1 MRDGGWGPLLGM
13 RRGASYGRGG
23 KERAKHRG
31 GEREAADRRQ
41 RLPRPATPSGP
52 HQAWPSRPRPASS
65 PPSRPAGTPAPP
77 GCCSRCA
84 WDTHGSRPPCRTLPP
99 PASSPRQP
107 RLAPLLPAGPEAHP
121 PGKAA
126 AAAAAV
132 AAAAAA
138 GAGAEVTEAA
148 GAAADPP
155 ARRLQ
160 SALQRTESWPPGPG
174 PGCGRPGPGVSGPRP
189 PRAAAAAAPPTSG
202 TSSVHVH
209 TPPSW
214 VRGELVAPAGAA
226 YLNEG
231 AGTRAGPGGASPSPS
246 PSGADPRAGS
256 RALEDAAPEMAHA
269 LGPGG
274 SLPGELLELL
284 KKPGLGGFASFPWL
298 SSQKNKRELG

>member
-1 MRDGGWGPLLGM
+1 MGGGVLFSECAGELVGDGE
-13 RRGASYGRGG
+13 GRS
-23 KERAKHRG
+23 ERSTEE
-31 GEREAADRRQ
+31 EREAADRRQ

-65 PPSRPAGTPAPP
+65 PPSRPAGTRAPP

-84 WDTHGSRPPCRTLPP
+84 WGTHGSRPPCTTLPL

-107 RLAPLLPAGPEAHP
+107 LRAPLRPAGPEAHP

-126 AAAAAV
+126 AAAEAV

-138 GAGAEVTEAA
+138 GAGAEMTEAA

-160 SALQRTESWPPGPG
+160 SALQRTESWPRGPG
-174 PGCGRPGPGVSGPRP
+174 PGCGRPGPGLSGPRP

-214 VRGELVAPAGAA
+214 VRGELDAPAGAA

-231 AGTRAGPGGASPSPS
+231 AGPDRARPEPLPRRRRPASRERSPGGGCA
-246 PSGADPRAGS
+246 
-256 RALEDAAPEMAHA
+256 
-269 LGPGG
+269 
-274 SLPGELLELL
+274 
-284 KKPGLGGFASFPWL
+284 
-298 SSQKNKRELG
+298 

>member
-1 MRDGGWGPLLGM
+1 MGGGVLFSECAGELVRDGK
-13 RRGASYGRGG
+13 GRS
-23 KERAKHRG
+23 ERSTEE
-31 GEREAADRRQ
+31 EREAADRRQ

-65 PPSRPAGTPAPP
+65 PPSRPAGTRAPP

-84 WDTHGSRPPCRTLPP
+84 WGTHGSRPPCTTLPL

-107 RLAPLLPAGPEAHP
+107 LRAPLRPAGPEAHP

-126 AAAAAV
+126 AAAEAV

-138 GAGAEVTEAA
+138 GAGAEMTEAA

-160 SALQRTESWPPGPG
+160 SALQRTESWPRGPG
-174 PGCGRPGPGVSGPRP
+174 PGCGRPGPGLSGPRP
-189 PRAAAAAAPPTSG
+189 PRGAAAAAPPTSG

-214 VRGELVAPAGAA
+214 VRGELDAPAGAA

-231 AGTRAGPGGASPSPS
+231 AGPGRARPGPLPDRRRPASREPSPGG
-246 PSGADPRAGS
+246 GCT
-256 RALEDAAPEMAHA
+256 
-269 LGPGG
+269 
-274 SLPGELLELL
+274 
-284 KKPGLGGFASFPWL
+284 
-298 SSQKNKRELG
+298 